1 MLALKDFFCST
12 LVWSGGSNL
21 PIKSAQKHNPT
32 VGIAVTAVI
41 NLPTS
46 GGRKEFVYDQP
57 SLHSYLIL

>member
-32 VGIAVTAVI
+32 VGNV
-41 NLPTS
+41 LPTRIYRECS
-46 GGRKEFVYDQP
+46 TFRFLFNID
-57 SLHSYLIL
+57 SHALIVIS